1 MNTETMYIYQPT
13 QDSKQKQEQN
23 EKPSVNCKLETKE
36 TLLDALAREVLI
48 YNLFEDNSC
57 LKAEQPITE
66 DLYNFCKWQ
75 NVPTSG
81 DEYDILLAI
90 IYEYQKTAFKAGF
103 RTAQQ
108 LLK

>member
-1 MNTETMYIYQPT
+1 MNTETIYTYQP
-13 QDSKQKQEQN
+13 DGNQKQEQN
-23 EKPSVNCKLETKE
+23 KKPSFNCKLETKE

-48 YNLFEDNSC
+48 YNFFEDNSC

-66 DLYNFCKWQ
+66 DLHNFCKWQ

-81 DEYDILLAI
+81 VEYDILLDI
-90 IYEYQKTAFKAGF
+90 IYEYQKAAFKAGF